1 MSVSTQSPV
10 HSRTRWHPH
19 FGKYTTKCPNLVCHA
34 QRSSTRDDTSLTYCI
49 YIGWVIS
56 MGSCAN
62 GGGYYHYSYS
72 VVRGCDRMLF
82 TIGGG
87 GEAQLTR
94 ASQVLSLS
102 TFTFQVA
109 HQQRRPCSTAYC
121 NSSGKSGATASRC
134 YGTCSNVQLSPS
146 LF

>member
-1 MSVSTQSPV
+1 
-10 HSRTRWHPH
+10 
-19 FGKYTTKCPNLVCHA
+19 
-34 QRSSTRDDTSLTYCI
+34 
-49 YIGWVIS
+49 

-72 VVRGCDRMLF
+72 VVRGCDRTLF
-82 TIGGG
+82 TLG

-102 TFTFQVA
+102 TFTFQAA
-109 HQQRRPCSTAYC
+109 HQQRRLCSTAYC
-121 NSSGKSGATASRC
+121 NSSGKSGATASRY
-134 YGTCSNVQLSPS
+134 YGTCSNFQLSPS